1 MRAALV
7 HHERIKMRLRLVGS
21 SLSEVARELGVRP
34 TTVTSVSQGYRRSRR
49 IEAAIAAK
57 LGKSAESVW
66 PDRYSISVPDP
77 SDDRAFPF
85 DCRGGGPTSPVY
97 C

>member
-7 HHERIKMRLRLVGS
+7 HHERVKMRLRLVGS
-21 SLSEVARELGVRP
+21 SLSEIARELEVRP

-49 IEAAIAAK
+49 IEAAIAAR
-57 LGKSAESVW
+57 LGIAPDRLW
-66 PDRYSISVPDP
+66 PDRYSVPDVASP
-77 SDDRAFPF
+77 EVGVSPF
-85 DCRGGGPTSPVY
+85 DCMGGGSPSPAY